1 MNSKI
6 IFWINDDLVQ
16 IGLTKILQEKYNFEN
31 YAILNITEKQK
42 QFFQK
47 QRLVKFNKIWYYHDH
62 IHKTSKTPD
71 LAYLKSI
78 EEKYKINLWLL
89 ASNERFFSEFNK
101 FYKFSQNEI
110 LSILEQECKLFEN
123 IIDKVQ
129 PDFFLA
135 AVTTLHHDHLFYEI
149 CKAKGVKVLMIKP
162 SFLLGKFIIS
172 SETDTIE
179 NIQSSTSYH
188 FSSLTELQNY
198 LKKYSSNIQ
207 AKRNLNEFQ
216 SSKRDYLQAALQFLF
231 SANSNPK
238 THYTYYGRSKFA
250 VLKNM
255 IVYTIKRRYRKNF
268 INKNLIYDFENKK
281 PFIYFPLHIEQ
292 ERGLL
297 IDAPFYT
304 NQIELIRNIAK
315 SLPVGYDLYVKEHPT
330 QVLRGWRSIS
340 DYKQIMDLPNVT
352 LIHPS
357 IKSEDII
364 KKSSLVVTIGGTSG
378 LEAAFYGKPSIIFTD
393 QEYSILPSVHKI
405 KTTNELPN
413 AIKTS
418 LKKQLRISDLNNY
431 INLIE
436 SNSFEFDFHRL
447 SMEFDNYFHLGGF
460 LADVKI
466 PINKMKSFL
475 EQNNGDYEKLAAEF
489 VKKIQKYEHQKSL

>member
-1 MNSKI
+1 MNSKA
-6 IFWINDDLVQ
+6 IFWVNDALSF
-16 IGLTKILQEKYNFEN
+16 IGLPKTLQEKHNFDI
-31 YAILNITEKQK
+31 YAILDITDKQK
-42 QFFQK
+42 KFFQEQK
-47 QRLVKFNKIWYYHDH
+47 LIKFSKIWYFHDH
-62 IHKTSKTPD
+62 ISKTTEKPD
-71 LAYLKSI
+71 TEYLKLI
-78 EEKYKINLWLL
+78 EKKYKINLSLL
-89 ASNERFFSEFNK
+89 VSNERFFNKWNQYYEFSSDEK
-101 FYKFSQNEI
+101 
-110 LSILEQECKLFEN
+110 LSIVEQECKLFEK
-123 IIDKVQ
+123 ILDEIQ
-129 PDFFLA
+129 PDFLITA
-135 AVTTLHHDHLFYEI
+135 MTTLHYNHLFYEI

-216 SSKRDYLQAALQFLF
+216 SSKKDYLQAAVQFLF

-418 LKKQLRISDLNNY
+418 LKKQVRISDLNNY

-475 EQNNGDYEKLAAEF
+475 EQNNGDYEKLAAES

>member
-6 IFWINDDLVQ
+6 IFWFNDDIVQ
-16 IGLTKILQEKYNFEN
+16 IGLNKILQEKYNFEN

-216 SSKRDYLQAALQFLF
+216 SSKRDYLQAAVQFLF

-255 IVYTIKRRYRKNF
+255 IVYTLKRRYRKNF
-268 INKNLIYDFENKK
+268 INKNLIFDFEN
-281 PFIYFPLHIEQ
+281 
-292 ERGLL
+292 
-297 IDAPFYT
+297 
-304 NQIELIRNIAK
+304 
-315 SLPVGYDLYVKEHPT
+315 
-330 QVLRGWRSIS
+330 
-340 DYKQIMDLPNVT
+340 
-352 LIHPS
+352 
-357 IKSEDII
+357 
-364 KKSSLVVTIGGTSG
+364 
-378 LEAAFYGKPSIIFTD
+378 
-393 QEYSILPSVHKI
+393 
-405 KTTNELPN
+405 
-413 AIKTS
+413 
-418 LKKQLRISDLNNY
+418 
-431 INLIE
+431 
-436 SNSFEFDFHRL
+436 
-447 SMEFDNYFHLGGF
+447 
-460 LADVKI
+460 
-466 PINKMKSFL
+466 
-475 EQNNGDYEKLAAEF
+475 
-489 VKKIQKYEHQKSL
+489 

>member
-1 MNSKI
+1 M
-6 IFWINDDLVQ
+6 
-16 IGLTKILQEKYNFEN
+16 
-31 YAILNITEKQK
+31 
-42 QFFQK
+42 
-47 QRLVKFNKIWYYHDH
+47 
-62 IHKTSKTPD
+62 
-71 LAYLKSI
+71 
-78 EEKYKINLWLL
+78 
-89 ASNERFFSEFNK
+89 
-101 FYKFSQNEI
+101 
-110 LSILEQECKLFEN
+110 
-123 IIDKVQ
+123 
-129 PDFFLA
+129 
-135 AVTTLHHDHLFYEI
+135 
-149 CKAKGVKVLMIKP
+149 LMIKP

-207 AKRNLNEFQ
+207 VKRNLNEFQ
-216 SSKRDYLQAALQFLF
+216 SSKRDYLQAAVQFLF

-364 KKSSLVVTIGGTSG
+364 K
-378 LEAAFYGKPSIIFTD
+378 
-393 QEYSILPSVHKI
+393 
-405 KTTNELPN
+405 
-413 AIKTS
+413 
-418 LKKQLRISDLNNY
+418 
-431 INLIE
+431 NL
-436 SNSFEFDFHRL
+436 H
-447 SMEFDNYFHLGGF
+447 
-460 LADVKI
+460 
-466 PINKMKSFL
+466 
-475 EQNNGDYEKLAAEF
+475 
-489 VKKIQKYEHQKSL
+489 

>member
-1 MNSKI
+1 M
-6 IFWINDDLVQ
+6 Q
-16 IGLTKILQEKYNFEN
+16 
-31 YAILNITEKQK
+31 ILNITEKQK

-198 LKKYSSNIQ
+198 LKKYRPCEI
-207 AKRNLNEFQ
+207 
-216 SSKRDYLQAALQFLF
+216 D
-231 SANSNPK
+231 
-238 THYTYYGRSKFA
+238 
-250 VLKNM
+250 
-255 IVYTIKRRYRKNF
+255 
-268 INKNLIYDFENKK
+268 DCK
-281 PFIYFPLHIEQ
+281 PICA
-292 ERGLL
+292 G
-297 IDAPFYT
+297 
-304 NQIELIRNIAK
+304 
-315 SLPVGYDLYVKEHPT
+315 
-330 QVLRGWRSIS
+330 
-340 DYKQIMDLPNVT
+340 
-352 LIHPS
+352 
-357 IKSEDII
+357 
-364 KKSSLVVTIGGTSG
+364 
-378 LEAAFYGKPSIIFTD
+378 
-393 QEYSILPSVHKI
+393 
-405 KTTNELPN
+405 
-413 AIKTS
+413 
-418 LKKQLRISDLNNY
+418 
-431 INLIE
+431 
-436 SNSFEFDFHRL
+436 
-447 SMEFDNYFHLGGF
+447 
-460 LADVKI
+460 
-466 PINKMKSFL
+466 
-475 EQNNGDYEKLAAEF
+475 
-489 VKKIQKYEHQKSL
+489 